1 MIILIDGFWGSGKT
15 VLRSLL
21 DGHSELKV
29 SPSQESIVSSFHR
42 NLKKSKYLKYKD
54 LRVIREYL
62 VNSHYYSLEQESY
75 KGYVDSDIT
84 KDKIKF
90 NFSEFEN
97 FWTEKLL
104 KCDVWTN
111 TEIINL
117 IHNSIIKFFYN
128 LDNYPS
134 DEKKVFM
141 EDNNFNSHKFFLE
154 EVPNSKLI
162 VVKNSASDI
171 LASLVN
177 RKTIKDDYR
186 TDLYNSYNF
195 NNLVRKYF
203 FPIKISENIKITNKL
218 KKDFPNRVYECDFK
232 ELIYNTKDEML
243 KISKFLKIQA
253 EEILFIPSH
262 FGQSIRFKDSDPMLN
277 KEKFTGEN
285 TFSKYQ
291 NSLIKQFEKKF
302 PTYNYFSITIFDFI
316 LVKILY
322 HLKSFLKKIINFN
335 DK

>member
-177 RKTIKDDYR
+177 RKTIKDD
-186 TDLYNSYNF
+186 S
-195 NNLVRKYF
+195 
-203 FPIKISENIKITNKL
+203 IKILSAKGSRN
-218 KKDFPNRVYECDFK
+218 FPNSDSVLYFRAN
-232 ELIYNTKDEML
+232 LPSNTSVIDATMN
-243 KISKFLKIQA
+243 
-253 EEILFIPSH
+253 
-262 FGQSIRFKDSDPMLN
+262 N
-277 KEKFTGEN
+277 KRA
-285 TFSKYQ
+285 
-291 NSLIKQFEKKF
+291 
-302 PTYNYFSITIFDFI
+302 
-316 LVKILY
+316 
-322 HLKSFLKKIINFN
+322 
-335 DK
+335 